1 VVDGTPGGRISE
13 GHPFPPM
20 ANTSITLVNRGQAIR
35 HNGQVCIILE
45 LNHRTPPNNRAYV
58 QLKLRSIQTGKVSE
72 ERMTPNDSVDLVNTQ
87 HETYEYS
94 YADGDGHH
102 FLHPQTFDDIIVPEA
117 LVRDIKGYLVE
128 NNRYTILFTDGA
140 VAAVELPASME
151 LEVADA
157 PDGVKGDSANN
168 NYKSVTM
175 TTGLVVQAPLF
186 IKTGERLRINTADG
200 KYLSRA

>member
-1 VVDGTPGGRISE
+1 MPQ
-13 GHPFPPM
+13 
-20 ANTSITLVNRGQAIR
+20 TSITLVSRGQAIR
-35 HNGQVCIILE
+35 HHGQVCIIIE
-45 LNHRTPPNNRAYV
+45 FNHRTPPNNRAYIQIKLKNV
-58 QLKLRSIQTGKVSE
+58 QNGKVSE
-72 ERMTPNDSVDLVNTQ
+72 ERMTPNDSVDLVHTQ
-87 HETYEYS
+87 HEVYEYS

-102 FLHPQTFDDIIVPEA
+102 FLHPQTFEDVIVPESM
-117 LVRDIKGYLVE
+117 VKDIKGYLVE

-157 PDGVKGDSANN
+157 PEGVKGDSANN

-186 IKTGERLRINTADG
+186 IKTGERLRINTEDG

>member
-1 VVDGTPGGRISE
+1 
-13 GHPFPPM
+13 M
-20 ANTSITLVNRGQAIR
+20 ANTSITLINRGQAIR
-35 HNGQVCIILE
+35 VNGQVCIILE
-45 LNHRTPPNNRAYV
+45 MNHRTPPNNRAYV
-58 QLKLRSIQTGKVSE
+58 QLKLKSIQTGKVSE

-117 LVRDIKGYLVE
+117 LVKEIKGYLVE
-128 NNRYTILFTDGA
+128 NNRYTILFTDGV
-140 VAAVELPASME
+140 VAAVELPPSME

-157 PDGVKGDSANN
+157 PEGVKGDSANN
-168 NYKSVTM
+168 NNKSVTM

>member
-1 VVDGTPGGRISE
+1 
-13 GHPFPPM
+13 M

-58 QLKLRSIQTGKVSE
+58 QLKLKSIQTGKVSE
-72 ERMTPNDSVDLVNTQ
+72 DRMTPNDTVDLVNTQ
-87 HETYEYS
+87 HEVYEYS
-94 YADGDGHH
+94 YSDGDGLH
-102 FLHPQTFDDIIVPEA
+102 FLHSQTYEDVIVPAA
-117 LVRDIKGYLVE
+117 LVKDIRGYLVE
-128 NNRYTILFTDGA
+128 NNRYTLLFTDGV
-140 VAAVELPASME
+140 VAAVELPPSME

-157 PDGVKGDSANN
+157 PEGVRGDSANN
-168 NYKSVTM
+168 AYKSVTM

-186 IKTGERLRINTADG
+186 IKTGERLKINTADG